1 MSKLL
6 QNNKLISSIL
16 VSAGILVTGLLLD
29 HNKVAFI
36 VLAIFLFSIDLNNHF
51 LNLSKSGKY
60 SLAKATILLLLLC
73 DLAYTFY
80 LQYHCPIDGDLA
92 EVVLPS
98 QQYSKVLTDPFGFS
112 ILFHHARYNAP
123 NRFFLHW
130 TAYKYFNTAP
140 FIFRHFASPIDSL
153 YLASALSKV
162 LIKMLMIYVLS
173 AFISGSYKI
182 FNKDFLLAALL
193 TTPLLQTCGY
203 VWDIGIIDPT
213 VTGAF
218 AYTLSIGLF
227 ALFFMP
233 FFMKYYHQQKLQMNY
248 GVIALLVLF
257 LLVIVFFGPVN
268 APLIIIICPSLLF
281 YQWWLGMKRNSELP
295 LLQNTIVSIRQIPTS
310 VLITFILALLF
321 SVYSF
326 YIGGHNGENFLS
338 TVPLI
343 QRYMQMP
350 HGIYSMY
357 FNKAMGLLSL
367 LILAN
372 IIMLIRNSKD
382 PDARRIL
389 WLFPWIILFS
399 VVYTLLLPLGGYRVY
414 RPYIVRRDTMEPVLI
429 AVFIFYGISTFYM
442 LKHINTQMFKKIYSG
457 CLAILL
463 LYFVVS
469 NNNNKFDNSCERSSL
484 QQLAA
489 SKEKIVHLNADCD
502 VLYWGKI
509 TDYRDSKT
517 VTGLLLRYKII
528 NEEKYFY
535 QK

>member
-1 MSKLL
+1 MSNLL
-6 QNNKLISSIL
+6 RSNKLMSSIL
-16 VSAGILVTGLLLD
+16 VSAGILAIGFLVN
-29 HNKVAFI
+29 HSKPAFI
-36 VLAIFLFSIDLNNHF
+36 FLAIFLFSIDLANHF
-51 LNLSKSGKY
+51 LKSDSSKKY
-60 SLAKATILLLLLC
+60 YLAKAGILLLVLF

-80 LQYHCPIDGDLA
+80 LQYHSPIDGDLA

-130 TAYKYFNTAP
+130 SAYKYFNTAP
-140 FIFRHFASPIDSL
+140 FIFQHFASPIDSI
-153 YLASALSKV
+153 YLASALSKT

-182 FNKDFLLAALL
+182 LSKDFLLAALL
-193 TTPLLQTCGY
+193 ITPLLQTCGY
-203 VWDIGIIDPT
+203 AWDLGIIDPT

-227 ALFFMP
+227 ALFFLP
-233 FFMKYYHQQKLQMNY
+233 FFMKYYHRKELRMNY
-248 GVIALLVLF
+248 GIIALLVLF

-281 YQWWLGMKRNSELP
+281 YQWWLGMKRNGQLP
-295 LLQNTIVSIRQIPTS
+295 FLQNTVVSIRQIPTS

-326 YIGGHNGENFLS
+326 YIGKHNGENFIS
-338 TVPLI
+338 TVPLM
-343 QRYMQMP
+343 QRYLQMP
-350 HGIYSMY
+350 RGIYSMY

-367 LILAN
+367 LVLAN
-372 IIMLIRNSKD
+372 IIMLIRNRKD
-382 PDARRIL
+382 PAAQRIL
-389 WLFPWIILFS
+389 RLFPWIILFS
-399 VVYTLLLPLGGYRVY
+399 IVYTLLLPLGGYRSY
-414 RPYIVRRDTMEPVLI
+414 RPYIVRRDTMEPIMIVILI
-429 AVFIFYGISTFYM
+429 YYGISTFYI
-442 LKHINTQMFKKIYSG
+442 LKYITTPTYKKLYTGS
-457 CLAILL
+457 LAILL

-502 VLYWGKI
+502 VFYWGKV
-509 TDYRDSKT
+509 TNYQDSKT